1 MGMSLQF
8 YAGDKD
14 VIIDAVA
21 FEELDELEE
30 LEDDGLSTDFRLHL
44 QPQDLNPLIQLVSG
58 LYGDHTFGLKEKLDT
73 RDYYFDAPDRGAF
86 YIEDSVKEVFA
97 QCDLSMAAGL
107 ANSWYKKLKE
117 VHPNLDLA
125 HAADAVAP
133 IRELIRI
140 CQVATK
146 EDYDLVHVW
155 YGNSLF

>member
-44 QPQDLNPLIQLVSG
+44 QPQDLNPLFHIVSG
-58 LYGDHTFGLKEKLDT
+58 LYGDHTFGLREKLDT

-86 YIEDSVKEVFA
+86 FVEDGVKEVFA
-97 QCDLSMAAGL
+97 QCDLSMAVGL
-107 ANSWYKKLKE
+107 ANSWDKKLKE
-117 VHPNLDLA
+117 VHPDLA
-125 HAADAVAP
+125 STLAEDAVEP

-140 CQVATK
+140 CQVAVQ

-155 YGNSLF
+155 YGHSLF